1 MRRRQ
6 LPGEPPPPT
15 KSELK
20 RQAQD
25 VQELADRLIEAPE
38 ELVAGLA
45 LPEKLGDAIA
55 LARRITAHGALLRQR
70 QFVAKLMRGVD
81 PAPIRAALEADALS
95 ARLEAAQFKRAERSP
110 TSRSMSSSG
119 NSRRRIAKNCRAS
132 LRPPP
137 WNAGAARRPAR
148 DANCSGGSGS
158 GSAPPDKRLSPPGD
172 RPAVAGGTDRAS
184 LMPLPCVSSIP

>member
-25 VQELADRLIEAPE
+25 VQDLADRLIGAPE
-38 ELVAGLA
+38 DLVAGLA

-81 PAPIRAALEADALS
+81 PAPIRAALEADALT
-95 ARLEAAQFKRAERSP
+95 ARLEAAQFKRAERWRDRLVSERDRAIDEFLGEFP
-110 TSRSMSSSG
+110 AADREELSR
-119 NSRRRIAKNCRAS
+119 
-132 LRPPP
+132 LVT
-137 WNAGAARRPAR
+137 AAAAER
-148 DANCSGGSGS
+148 G
-158 GSAPPDKRLSPPGD
+158 GSAPPGAGRELFRWIRERL
-172 RPAVAGGTDRAS
+172 GTSR
-184 LMPLPCVSSIP
+184 

>member
-38 ELVAGLA
+38 DVVSALA
-45 LPEKLGDAIA
+45 LPEKLGDAIT

-95 ARLEAAQFKRAERSP
+95 ARLEAAQFKRAERWRDRLVGERDRAIDEFLGEFP
-110 TSRSMSSSG
+110 ATDREELSR
-119 NSRRRIAKNCRAS
+119 
-132 LRPPP
+132 LV
-137 WNAGAARRPAR
+137 AAAAAER
-148 DANCSGGSGS
+148 GGG
-158 GSAPPDKRLSPPGD
+158 APPGAGRELFRWVRERLGAL
-172 RPAVAGGTDRAS
+172 R
-184 LMPLPCVSSIP
+184 

>member
-25 VQELADRLIEAPE
+25 VQELADRLIGAPE
-38 ELVAGLA
+38 NLVAGLA

-55 LARRITAHGALLRQR
+55 LAQRITAHGALLRQR

-81 PAPIRAALEADALS
+81 PAPIRAALEADALT
-95 ARLEAAQFKRAERSP
+95 ARLEAAQFKRAERWRDRLVGERDRAIDDFLGEFP
-110 TSRSMSSSG
+110 AADREQLSRLVAAAAAERG
-119 NSRRRIAKNCRAS
+119 GAA
-132 LRPPP
+132 P
-137 WNAGAARRPAR
+137 AGAGRELFRWVR
-148 DANCSGGSGS
+148 E
-158 GSAPPDKRLSPPGD
+158 RLGVL
-172 RPAVAGGTDRAS
+172 R
-184 LMPLPCVSSIP
+184 